1 MAQRAR
7 EGTPWRTRDPI
18 QNDREGA
25 EIGVATRRRQ
35 RFQAQDQVRNPMDLL
50 TSPSRG
56 IDSVVTTSMMGMQD
70 SATESS
76 MKYVC
81 ELTYL

>member
-1 MAQRAR
+1 
-7 EGTPWRTRDPI
+7 
-18 QNDREGA
+18 
-25 EIGVATRRRQ
+25 
-35 RFQAQDQVRNPMDLL
+35 MDLL

-70 SATESS
+70 SATETS

-81 ELTYL
+81 QLTYL

>member
-7 EGTPWRTRDPI
+7 GGTPWRTRDPI
-18 QNDREGA
+18 WKDRGGA
-25 EIGVATRRRQ
+25 ENGAAERRRQ

-70 SATESS
+70 SAAAGS

-81 ELTYL
+81 